1 MQLEFQLLER
11 KVESRTHPPG
21 WTGRDARPST
31 STTHQNEYFNEN

>member
-21 WTGRDARPST
+21 WTGEARPST
-31 STTHQNEYFNEN
+31 STKPQNEYFNEN